1 VSEQAPVSHLWAMRT
16 GNVISVRRGYRTVL
30 SMYGE
35 DEARSVA
42 ESILEAIDAKKP
54 GL

>member
-1 VSEQAPVSHLWAMRT
+1 VSEQAPGSQLWAMRA

-35 DEARSVA
+35 DEARAVA
-42 ESILEAIDAKKP
+42 ESILEAIEATA
-54 GL
+54 

>member
-1 VSEQAPVSHLWAMRT
+1 MTEQATASQLWAMRT

-35 DEARSVA
+35 DEARAVA
-42 ESILEAIDAKKP
+42 ESILEAIEATA
-54 GL
+54 